1 MISKRSAFT
10 LIELLVVIAIIA
22 ILAAI
27 LFPAFAAAKAAAKAS
42 VAISNVKQL
51 GLSAQIYESD
61 NDDRRLP
68 FVRHDLDS
76 AGNTLNEQSWKQM
89 SSPYLKSNDLWK
101 DPVNP
106 AAAWEDD
113 HSDDNGVRKFFG
125 WVPTALPKELKFNR
139 GYGYA
144 WAWNIGGP
152 FSPGVAGIQ
161 SPSMTAYRSQ
171 SKTLHTWEL
180 KSYWTDAN
188 PGTSWDQNID
198 ADTTWLGNG
207 TQPTT
212 GLEWIWGGNKYD
224 NKAQVGG
231 FLDSHAKRVSNTALC
246 GTPVGDISYW
256 GTLVG
261 TDDLANPN
269 DPNSGKL
276 PSSYSICSTIPAQ
289 FK

>member
-51 GLSAQIYESD
+51 GLSAQIYEAD

-76 AGNTLNEQSWKQM
+76 AGVTIQELNWEQM
-89 SSPYLKSNDLWK
+89 SAPYLKSNDIYH

-106 AAAWEDD
+106 AAAFLND
-113 HSDDNGVRKFFG
+113 HCDPAMRGFL
-125 WVPTALPKELKFNR
+125 WPTGAPLTKDLLFNR

-152 FSPGVAGIQ
+152 FGPASNNGA
-161 SPSMTAYRSQ
+161 SPSMTSYRSQ

-180 KSYWTDAN
+180 KSFWTDAN
-188 PGTSWDQNID
+188 PGVSWDQNVD

-207 TQPTT
+207 IAPTT

-231 FLDSHAKRVSNTALC
+231 FLDSHAKRVSNTAIC

-276 PSSYSICSTIPAQ
+276 PSSYGICSSIPAQ